1 MPSSSRL
8 RYNNPVSRK
17 RWTSFIFAAAV
28 SAAAA
33 NAAAAKVVHIDIE
46 KLVFTPKDV
55 TVEVGDTLEWTNKDA
70 FAHTATADDK
80 SWEVVLAPHA
90 TGTYVVESAGIVGY
104 FCRFHPNMRGKITA
118 AAP

>member
-1 MPSSSRL
+1 ML
-8 RYNNPVSRK
+8 RK
-17 RWTSFIFAAAV
+17 HCTSFTVAAV
-28 SAAAA
+28 LSAAAA
-33 NAAAAKVVHIDIE
+33 NLASAKVVRIDIE

-55 TVEVGDTLEWTNKDA
+55 TVEVGDTIEWINKDA
-70 FAHTATADDK
+70 FSHTATADDK

-90 TGTYVVESAGIVGY
+90 TGTYVVESAGIADY